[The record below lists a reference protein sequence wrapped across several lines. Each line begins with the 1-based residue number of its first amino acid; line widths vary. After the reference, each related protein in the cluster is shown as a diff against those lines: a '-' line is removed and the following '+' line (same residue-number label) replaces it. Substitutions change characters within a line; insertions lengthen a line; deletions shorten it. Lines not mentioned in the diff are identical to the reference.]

1 MCLRLRNQ
9 VDCFPDM
16 LLATWRSSL
25 RSGALSPGFAGFLLP
40 MSHIVLVFLGVENRC
55 GSTAPSSLPA
65 GGRED
70 LTGRGCVF
78 SGARLR
84 TTGGVSHRGGE
95 SPVGPNGVQCLSALI
110 TEAPGWAG
118 AVPPRGLSSGSVS
131 LPILTRQEP
140 VQIETSKFLW
150 FTRAPLAASARP
162 DVTKHEH

>member
-1 MCLRLRNQ
+1 
-9 VDCFPDM
+9 M

-25 RSGALSPGFAGFLLP
+25 RSGALSPGFSGFLP
-40 MSHIVLVFLGVENRC
+40 MSHIVLVFLAVENRC

-65 GGRED
+65 GGLED
-70 LTGRGCVF
+70 LTGRGRIF
-78 SGARLR
+78 SGAQLP

-110 TEAPGWAG
+110 TESPGRGGG

-131 LPILTRQEP
+131 LPILTQQEP

-150 FTRAPLAASARP
+150 FTRGSPSCFSPSRCHKTRALTYPL
-162 DVTKHEH
+162 T